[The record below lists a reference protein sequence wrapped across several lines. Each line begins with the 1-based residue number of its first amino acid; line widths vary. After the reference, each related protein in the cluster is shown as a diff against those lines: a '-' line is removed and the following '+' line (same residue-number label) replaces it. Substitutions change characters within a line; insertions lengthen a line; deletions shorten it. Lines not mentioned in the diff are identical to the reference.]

1 MSDETKPQASAMQI
15 GGEHYRNMEIQPATF
30 IYANGIGFLEGCI
43 IKRACRWRAKG
54 GRQDLEK
61 IIHEA
66 QLLIELEYGE
76 C

>member
-1 MSDETKPQASAMQI
+1 MAEASTQSALDTQE
-15 GGEHYRNMEIQPATF
+15 GGGHYKGMAIQPAVF
-30 IYANGIGFLEGCI
+30 IHKNGIGFLEGCI

-66 QLLIELEYGE
+66 KLLIELEYGE